1 MEADSRL
8 LWRSSKL
15 TEGRNSKELEESPGP
30 LDAAFR
36 PKEKREW
43 LLDEDA
49 CSIGSAN
56 ELDAVAEE
64 LSRLFMGL
72 RPCLA
77 LKWTLSA

>member
-56 ELDAVAEE
+56 ELDAVAED
-64 LSRLFMGL
+64 LFMGL
-72 RPCLA
+72 RLSLA
-77 LKWTLSA
+77 LKRAQSV